1 MESVFPVFETD
12 GLLRLS
18 PRIRWKQHRVTSKA
32 RSSNTAS
39 IVFTSV
45 FNLEDI
51 SRPVD
56 CLPRDS
62 HAVRKPKLLHVEKPH
77 TEV

>member
-1 MESVFPVFETD
+1 MFPVFETD

-39 IVFTSV
+39 ILFTSV